1 MDIKIRKLDLIIAG
15 YMQKLSIPA
24 IRISFAVIFIWFGIL
39 KPIGLSSAIPLVK
52 STVSW
57 MPLFAAETWVDII
70 GWWEVLIGIFFLF
83 KKTTRIAIALLFLQM
98 TGTFMPLFILPEVT
112 FQGGNILLP
121 TLEGQYVIK
130 NIMIISAALT
140 IGGSLVYS
148 KKKSDSFESDSYK

>member
-1 MDIKIRKLDLIIAG
+1 
-15 YMQKLSIPA
+15 MQRLSIPA

-39 KPIGLSSAIPLVK
+39 KPIGLSAAIPLVK

-70 GWWEVLIGIFFLF
+70 GWWEVLIGVFFLF
-83 KKTTRIAIALLFLQM
+83 KKSTRIAIGLLFLQM

-140 IGGSLVYS
+140 IGGSLIYS
-148 KKKSDSFESDSYK
+148 KK

>member
-1 MDIKIRKLDLIIAG
+1 MNIEFKELDLKIAK
-15 YMQKLSIPA
+15 YMQRLSIPA

-39 KPIGLSSAIPLVK
+39 KPIGLSAAIPLVK

-57 MPLFAAETWVDII
+57 MPLFTAETWVDII
-70 GWWEVLIGIFFLF
+70 GWWEVLIGVFFLF
-83 KKTTRIAIALLFLQM
+83 KKSTRIAISLLFLQM
-98 TGTFMPLFILPEVT
+98 TGTFMPLFMLPEVT

-140 IGGSLVYS
+140 IGGSLIYS
-148 KKKSDSFESDSYK
+148 KK

>member
-1 MDIKIRKLDLIIAG
+1 MKIEIQKLDLVIAK
-15 YMQKLSIPA
+15 YMQRLSIPA
-24 IRISFAVIFIWFGIL
+24 IRISFAIIFIWFGIL
-39 KPIGLSSAIPLVK
+39 KPIGLSAAIPLVK

-57 MPLFAAETWVDII
+57 MPLFTADIWVDII

-83 KKTTRIAIALLFLQM
+83 HKTTRIAIALLFLQM
-98 TGTFMPLFILPEVT
+98 TGTFMPLFILPEVS

-140 IGGSLVYS
+140 IGGSLIYS
-148 KKKSDSFESDSYK
+148 NKKSDSNEPD

>member
-1 MDIKIRKLDLIIAG
+1 MNIKFKELDRKIAK
-15 YMQKLSIPA
+15 YMQRLSIPA

-39 KPIGLSSAIPLVK
+39 KPIGLSAAIPLVK

-70 GWWEVLIGIFFLF
+70 GWWEVLIGVFFLF
-83 KKTTRIAIALLFLQM
+83 KKSTRIAIGLLFLQM

-140 IGGSLVYS
+140 IGGSLIYS
-148 KKKSDSFESDSYK
+148 KK

>member
-1 MDIKIRKLDLIIAG
+1 MNIEFKELDLKIAR
-15 YMQKLSIPA
+15 YMQRLSIPA

-39 KPIGLSSAIPLVK
+39 KPIGLSAAIPLVK

-57 MPLFAAETWVDII
+57 MPLFTAEIWIDII
-70 GWWEVLIGIFFLF
+70 GWWEVLIGVFFLF
-83 KKTTRIAIALLFLQM
+83 KKSTRIAIGLLFLQM
-98 TGTFMPLFILPEVT
+98 AGTFMPLFMLPEVT

-140 IGGSLVYS
+140 IGGSLIYS
-148 KKKSDSFESDSYK
+148 KK

>member
-1 MDIKIRKLDLIIAG
+1 MNIKFKELDRKIAK
-15 YMQKLSIPA
+15 YMQRLSIPA

-39 KPIGLSSAIPLVK
+39 KPIGLSAAIPLVK

-83 KKTTRIAIALLFLQM
+83 KKSTRIAIGLLFLQM

-140 IGGSLVYS
+140 IGGSLIYS
-148 KKKSDSFESDSYK
+148 KK